1 MKMQTEIT
9 VVGMKANK
17 GQLDNGT
24 AYDSTKVF
32 CLTDLDDR
40 RGKAKGQAVAEYNIG
55 TSEEY
60 DKFAHLSFPFKALA
74 EVEVVTTGKGQQVI
88 VTGLKPVSNPAKAA

>member
-9 VVGMKANK
+9 VVGMKASK
-17 GQLDNGT
+17 GQLENGT
-24 AYDSTKVF
+24 PYDSTKIF

-55 TSEEY
+55 TSDEY
-60 DKFAHLSFPFKALA
+60 EKFAHLPFPFKAKA
-74 EVEVVTTGKGQQVI
+74 DVEVVTSGKTQQLV
-88 VTGLKPVSNPAKAA
+88 VTGIQPMAAPKVA